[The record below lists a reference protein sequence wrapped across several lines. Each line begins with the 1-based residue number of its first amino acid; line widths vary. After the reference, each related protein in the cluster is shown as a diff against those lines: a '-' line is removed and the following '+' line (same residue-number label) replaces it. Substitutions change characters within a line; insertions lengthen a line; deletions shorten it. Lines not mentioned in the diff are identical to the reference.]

1 MKIETSRGMWQWG
14 LYFNIYNTGGLLLV
28 LKWDFFSFSFCLLTL
43 FLFVFL
49 GFFFSTITYPLWQL
63 YASHHTLAL
72 EILPYFSPE
81 RKFLVNIGLELLN
94 Q

>member
-1 MKIETSRGMWQWG
+1 MGFV
-14 LYFNIYNTGGLLLV
+14 FNIYNTGGLLLV
-28 LKWDFFSFSFCLLTL
+28 LKWDIFFLQ
-43 FLFVFL
+43 FLFVNFV
-49 GFFFSTITYPLWQL
+49 FVCFFVIFFSTITYPLWQL

-94 Q
+94 QKHTQTKVCQ

>member
-1 MKIETSRGMWQWG
+1 MGFV
-14 LYFNIYNTGGLLLV
+14 FNIYNTGGLLLV
-28 LKWDFFSFSFCLLTL
+28 LKWDFFFFSVCLLTL
-43 FLFVFL
+43 FFWI
-49 GFFFSTITYPLWQL
+49 FFSTITYPLWQL